1 MLHIESTVEEIKQRK
16 SLPTGRD
23 SWKSTKHEF
32 AYISGRV
39 YCLTRYF
46 QGRGDGEFRDRS
58 SLFPFIIG
66 MYSLVSA
73 VFPHLF
79 PALPLCSPFAFLA
92 FFVQVF
98 RWNWPRP
105 LFLQGPGKPFPS
117 SQQIYSCSSKICP
130 YWRGFV
136 TNWIRPCIFVQPDV
150 ILYYKWNALFLW
162 PS

>member
-46 QGRGDGEFRDRS
+46 QGRGDGEITGRS
-58 SLFPFIIG
+58 SLFPFKIG
-66 MYSLVSA
+66 MYLLVPA
-73 VFPHLF
+73 VFPHLVPHHF
-79 PALPLCSPFAFLA
+79 AHPLLFLPFLS
-92 FFVQVF
+92 
-98 RWNWPRP
+98 RP
-105 LFLQGPGKPFPS
+105 LGEIDHAPFFLQAPGKPFPS